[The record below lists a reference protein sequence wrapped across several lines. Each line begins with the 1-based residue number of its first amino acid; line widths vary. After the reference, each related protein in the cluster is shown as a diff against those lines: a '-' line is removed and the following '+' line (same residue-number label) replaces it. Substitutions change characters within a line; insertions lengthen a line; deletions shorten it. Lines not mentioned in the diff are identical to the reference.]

1 MTKMMEESFLEDK
14 GLKIAVVKK
23 KKIAVVNMLHVLK
36 TKKEHVKM
44 KSTQFEMKDTP
55 DRINR
60 LDAAVEK
67 VKNLK
72 A

>member
-1 MTKMMEESFLEDK
+1 MMEESFLEDK
-14 GLKIAVVKK
+14 GLKIAVV
-23 KKIAVVNMLHVLK
+23 NMLHVLK
-36 TKKEHVKM
+36 TKKEHLKM

>member
-1 MTKMMEESFLEDK
+1 
-14 GLKIAVVKK
+14 
-23 KKIAVVNMLHVLK
+23 MLHVLK